1 MRQGPGGHGGPRA
14 PSRAPVSVSAESPLK
29 QFAAVT
35 VAAEP
40 DLLGIRCAQPPPR
53 APLLL
58 TPHSLLASEL
68 RGTALHFLKNA
79 APVVFSAPRPACR
92 PPARSLPP
100 HTAWPGPGA
109 WSSPSAAPERCPEAF
124 PRAGAPCVRPAAP
137 SGLLRHCTLF
147 VLGGPLPPLLLS
159 ASHLTLHRPL
169 ECGAGRPPVP
179 LLVPFTPHR
188 GWSPRSPARP
198 LPRCALCAALCR
210 GPGPEPASPRGS
222 AKAPQG
228 PDVELGL
235 GEDT

>member
-1 MRQGPGGHGGPRA
+1 M
-14 PSRAPVSVSAESPLK
+14 
-29 QFAAVT
+29 
-35 VAAEP
+35 AAEP

-109 WSSPSAAPERCPEAF
+109 WSSPSAAPGRCPEQA
-124 PRAGAPCVRPAAP
+124 PRASVQQHHPGFSDTAPCLF
-137 SGLLRHCTLF
+137 SGGLCHLC
-147 VLGGPLPPLLLS
+147 PLCLS
-159 ASHLTLHRPL
+159 PNLTLQRPL
-169 ECGAGRPPVP
+169 EYGAGRPPVP